1 MGTTKPRL
9 ARSFVLR
16 VERIGPRCRYLL
28 QDLSSG
34 ERQRFTLLARLK
46 QRLRAAI
53 AHRLR

>member
-1 MGTTKPRL
+1 MAITKPRL

-28 QDLSSG
+28 QDLASG

-46 QRLRAAI
+46 QRLRTI
-53 AHRLR
+53 ATQRLR

>member
-1 MGTTKPRL
+1 MATAKPRL

-28 QDLSSG
+28 QDLASG

-46 QRLRAAI
+46 QRLDTIAAQ
-53 AHRLR
+53 RLR

>member
-1 MGTTKPRL
+1 MPRRKPRV

-28 QDLSSG
+28 QDLASG

-46 QRLRAAI
+46 QRLRAITAQ
-53 AHRLR
+53 RLR

>member
-1 MGTTKPRL
+1 MPATRQRL

-28 QDLSSG
+28 QDLATG
-34 ERQRFTLLARLK
+34 ERQHFTLLARLK
-46 QRLRAAI
+46 QRLRAAT